1 MIFNKKRV
9 FLYSSIL
16 LLILIGVYFATIVD
30 SLGFVTR
37 SQLNTNVTT
46 STNTIVSSV
55 RAGGGNGINYTEL
68 INWKKGGVAET
79 IQFTLNFTGA
89 VGRNS
94 TAEINVSVPSGYTLN
109 FSSLNLNICVGNVCS
124 NSTAP
129 IADQAA
135 NWTSNATASVI
146 SFKPSVGNLSV
157 GAKFAFNFSVV
168 ANNNTEGVVNWTITI
183 RDNTTLVG
191 SGAGN
196 TDSGFGILTGIDGL
210 APRLNSTLGHN
221 VSDGINTK
229 TTLSSTQ
236 YLQSNPTS
244 DGQGVNITVAF
255 NDYNIDRVLLVYNS
269 TGGTLNFTLI
279 RNSLH
284 QVNFT
289 RGQAFNLSDEN
300 VTFNVEEATNCGG
313 VRCAKANL
321 TSLDTRG
328 ALDSDF
334 PPAYIFSFNISNG
347 TWSNNATSDGQ
358 QFKYVFVVHDLFNN
372 SEIINN
378 SNAEFTIVRD
388 VNNPTV
394 TLTAPTDTTIDV
406 YGSIKYTCDGSDT
419 SSLASCTTTL
429 TKPSGD
435 TIVKTGCGT
444 EHTFITTDTNGA
456 GTNTV
461 KCEVKDNVGRTAST
475 SKTFTISSA
484 TGTGGA
490 GGGGGGGGGSAG
502 SSADN
507 PITVTEAGTSVD
519 AGTLSTTETYTSL
532 VKEGTVTF
540 TVAGG
545 SHSAKVLD
553 VTEDSVTIEVSSD
566 PQTLTLTTGETKE
579 VDLTAD
585 GTNDLAITLRAI
597 TDGKADLVFKSLEV
611 AAPPAEGEAPGV
623 VTGEEAGPSYTWLWV
638 ALVVV
643 VVLVLLWLGRKKR

>member
-1 MIFNKKRV
+1 MI
-9 FLYSSIL
+9 
-16 LLILIGVYFATIVD
+16 
-30 SLGFVTR
+30 SL
-37 SQLNTNVTT
+37 
-46 STNTIVSSV
+46 
-55 RAGGGNGINYTEL
+55 
-68 INWKKGGVAET
+68 
-79 IQFTLNFTGA
+79 
-89 VGRNS
+89 
-94 TAEINVSVPSGYTLN
+94 
-109 FSSLNLNICVGNVCS
+109 
-124 NSTAP
+124 
-129 IADQAA
+129 
-135 NWTSNATASVI
+135 

-435 TIVKTGCGT
+435 TVEKTGCGT

-475 SKTFTISSA
+475 SK
-484 TGTGGA
+484 
-490 GGGGGGGGGSAG
+490 
-502 SSADN
+502 
-507 PITVTEAGTSVD
+507 
-519 AGTLSTTETYTSL
+519 
-532 VKEGTVTF
+532 
-540 TVAGG
+540 
-545 SHSAKVLD
+545 
-553 VTEDSVTIEVSSD
+553 
-566 PQTLTLTTGETKE
+566 TLTLTTGETKE

>member
-1 MIFNKKRV
+1 MI
-9 FLYSSIL
+9 
-16 LLILIGVYFATIVD
+16 
-30 SLGFVTR
+30 SL
-37 SQLNTNVTT
+37 
-46 STNTIVSSV
+46 
-55 RAGGGNGINYTEL
+55 
-68 INWKKGGVAET
+68 
-79 IQFTLNFTGA
+79 
-89 VGRNS
+89 
-94 TAEINVSVPSGYTLN
+94 
-109 FSSLNLNICVGNVCS
+109 
-124 NSTAP
+124 
-129 IADQAA
+129 
-135 NWTSNATASVI
+135 

-210 APRLNSTLGHN
+210 A
-221 VSDGINTK
+221 
-229 TTLSSTQ
+229 
-236 YLQSNPTS
+236 
-244 DGQGVNITVAF
+244 QGVNITVAF

-394 TLTAPTDTTIDV
+394 TLTAPTDTTLDV
-406 YGSIKYTCDGSDT
+406 YGSITYTCDG
-419 SSLASCTTTL
+419 
-429 TKPSGD
+429 
-435 TIVKTGCGT
+435 
-444 EHTFITTDTNGA
+444 
-456 GTNTV
+456 
-461 KCEVKDNVGRTAST
+461 
-475 SKTFTISSA
+475 
-484 TGTGGA
+484 
-490 GGGGGGGGGSAG
+490 
-502 SSADN
+502 
-507 PITVTEAGTSVD
+507 
-519 AGTLSTTETYTSL
+519 
-532 VKEGTVTF
+532 
-540 TVAGG
+540 
-545 SHSAKVLD
+545 
-553 VTEDSVTIEVSSD
+553 
-566 PQTLTLTTGETKE
+566 
-579 VDLTAD
+579 
-585 GTNDLAITLRAI
+585 
-597 TDGKADLVFKSLEV
+597 
-611 AAPPAEGEAPGV
+611 
-623 VTGEEAGPSYTWLWV
+623 
-638 ALVVV
+638 
-643 VVLVLLWLGRKKR
+643 

>member
-68 INWKKGGVAET
+68 INWTKGGVAET

-89 VGRNS
+89 VGSNS

-109 FSSLNLNICVGNVCS
+109 FSSLDLNICVGNVCS

-168 ANNNTEGVVNWTITI
+168 ANNNTEGVVNWTITT
-183 RDNTTLVG
+183 R
-191 SGAGN
+191 
-196 TDSGFGILTGIDGL
+196 
-210 APRLNSTLGHN
+210 
-221 VSDGINTK
+221 
-229 TTLSSTQ
+229 
-236 YLQSNPTS
+236 

-394 TLTAPTDTTIDV
+394 TLTAPTDTTLDV
-406 YGSIKYTCDGSDT
+406 YGSITYTCDG
-419 SSLASCTTTL
+419 
-429 TKPSGD
+429 
-435 TIVKTGCGT
+435 
-444 EHTFITTDTNGA
+444 
-456 GTNTV
+456 
-461 KCEVKDNVGRTAST
+461 
-475 SKTFTISSA
+475 
-484 TGTGGA
+484 
-490 GGGGGGGGGSAG
+490 
-502 SSADN
+502 
-507 PITVTEAGTSVD
+507 
-519 AGTLSTTETYTSL
+519 
-532 VKEGTVTF
+532 
-540 TVAGG
+540 
-545 SHSAKVLD
+545 
-553 VTEDSVTIEVSSD
+553 
-566 PQTLTLTTGETKE
+566 
-579 VDLTAD
+579 
-585 GTNDLAITLRAI
+585 
-597 TDGKADLVFKSLEV
+597 
-611 AAPPAEGEAPGV
+611 
-623 VTGEEAGPSYTWLWV
+623 
-638 ALVVV
+638 
-643 VVLVLLWLGRKKR
+643 